1 MEAAEKLKISA
12 ENLNS
17 MLTTSLQRISETRK
31 RTKKLRAVSILR
43 KRRKKKEAKIEVP
56 SVFKKSV
63 SKIKN
68 KVSGGAGNLFGNI
81 LGFVS
86 LLLLGVAITN
96 IEMIQEKLNEARKNL
111 TKKLEPVINVAK
123 VIFEGARSFI
133 SLFETTDREKEYQQL
148 LKDIQDLEN
157 LKKDFSKVGRS
168 SEELEDTYKEV
179 ESGRYA
185 KKNKLT
191 LAREGSLS
199 DGSTYTYDAD
209 KKEYIVSS
217 GMFKKTLTF
226 GEFFNKYAET
236 DIQNILKKDNSLLKK
251 GDFIIGG
258 FETDMLDDNKISSNN
273 NFNNNMIAYNGR
285 NNDFLMDFD
294 ESLFSETSETYY
306 YQEVIR
312 DGGIA

>member
-17 MLTTSLQRISETRK
+17 MLTTSLQRISDTRK
-31 RTKKLRAVSILR
+31 RTKKLKAVSILR
-43 KRRKKKEAKIEVP
+43 RRRKKKESKIEVP

-68 KVSGGAGNLFGNI
+68 KVAGGTGNLFGNI

-148 LKDIQDLEN
+148 LKDMQDLEN
-157 LKKDFSKVGRS
+157 LKKDFSKIGKS
-168 SEELEDTYKEV
+168 SEELENTYREV

-191 LAREGSLS
+191 LSREGSLS

-209 KKEYIVSS
+209 KKEYTVSS

-226 GEFFNKYAET
+226 GEFFNKYSET
-236 DIQNILKKDNSLLKK
+236 DIQNIIKSIK
-251 GDFIIGG
+251 
-258 FETDMLDDNKISSNN
+258 
-273 NFNNNMIAYNGR
+273 
-285 NNDFLMDFD
+285 
-294 ESLFSETSETYY
+294 
-306 YQEVIR
+306 
-312 DGGIA
+312 

>member
-17 MLTTSLQRISETRK
+17 MLTTSLQRISDTRK
-31 RTKKLRAVSILR
+31 RTKKLKAVSILR
-43 KRRKKKEAKIEVP
+43 RRRKKKESKIEVP

-68 KVSGGAGNLFGNI
+68 KVAGGTGNLFGNI

-148 LKDIQDLEN
+148 LKDMQDLEN
-157 LKKDFSKVGRS
+157 LKKDFSKIGKS
-168 SEELEDTYKEV
+168 SEELENTYREV

-191 LAREGSLS
+191 LSREGSLS

-209 KKEYIVSS
+209 KKEYTVSS

-226 GEFFNKYAET
+226 GEFFNKYSET
-236 DIQNILKKDNSLLKK
+236 DIQNIIKKDDSLLNK

-258 FETDMLDDNKISSNN
+258 FETDMLSNNEVSSNT

-294 ESLFSETSETYY
+294 ESLFLDNPETYY
-306 YQEVIR
+306 IQEIYR

>member
-31 RTKKLRAVSILR
+31 RTRKLRAVSILR
-43 KRRKKKEAKIEVP
+43 KRRKKKESKIEVP

-68 KVSGGAGNLFGNI
+68 KVAGGTGNLFGNI

-96 IEMIQEKLNEARKNL
+96 IEMIQEKLNEARKKL

-148 LKDIQDLEN
+148 LKDIKDLEN
-157 LKKDFSKVGRS
+157 LKKDFSKAGRS
-168 SEELEDTYKEV
+168 SEELEDTYREV

-191 LAREGSLS
+191 LAREGTLT
-199 DGSTYTYDAD
+199 DGSTYTYNAD
-209 KKEYIVSS
+209 KKEYTVSS
-217 GMFKKTLTF
+217 GMFKKKLTF
-226 GEFFNKYAET
+226 TEFFSKYAET

-258 FETDMLDDNKISSNN
+258 FETDMLNNDEVSSNT

-294 ESLFSETSETYY
+294 ENLFSETSEIYY
-306 YQEVIR
+306 YQEVYK

>member
-17 MLTTSLQRISETRK
+17 MLATSLQKISDTRK
-31 RTKKLRAVSILR
+31 RTKKLKAVSILR
-43 KRRKKKEAKIEVP
+43 RRRKKKESKIEVP

-68 KVSGGAGNLFGNI
+68 KVAGGTGNLFGNI

-148 LKDIQDLEN
+148 LKDMQDLEN
-157 LKKDFSKVGRS
+157 LKKDFSKIGKS
-168 SEELEDTYKEV
+168 SEELENTYREV

-191 LAREGSLS
+191 LSREGSLS

-209 KKEYIVSS
+209 KKEYTVSS

-226 GEFFNKYAET
+226 GEFFNKYSET
-236 DIQNILKKDNSLLKK
+236 DIQNIIKKDDSLLNK
-251 GDFIIGG
+251 GDFVIGG
-258 FETDMLDDNKISSNN
+258 FETDMLSNNEVSSNT

-294 ESLFSETSETYY
+294 ESLFSDNPETYY
-306 YQEVIR
+306 IQEIYR
-312 DGGIA
+312 DRGIA

>member
-17 MLTTSLQRISETRK
+17 MLTTSLQRISDTRK
-31 RTKKLRAVSILR
+31 RTKKLKAVSILR
-43 KRRKKKEAKIEVP
+43 RRRKKKESKIEVP

-68 KVSGGAGNLFGNI
+68 KVAGGTGNLFGNI

-148 LKDIQDLEN
+148 LKDIKDLEN
-157 LKKDFSKVGRS
+157 LKKDFSKAGRS
-168 SEELEDTYKEV
+168 SEELEDTYREV

-185 KKNKLT
+185 RKNELT

-209 KKEYIVSS
+209 KKEYTVSS

-258 FETDMLDDNKISSNN
+258 FETDMLSNNEVSSNT
-273 NFNNNMIAYNGR
+273 NFNKNMISFNGR
-285 NNDFLMDFD
+285 DNTSLINFD
-294 ESLFSETSETYY
+294 ESLFLDNPETYY
-306 YQEVIR
+306 IQEIYR
-312 DGGIA
+312 DKEIV

>member
-1 MEAAEKLKISA
+1 M
-12 ENLNS
+12 
-17 MLTTSLQRISETRK
+17 
-31 RTKKLRAVSILR
+31 
-43 KRRKKKEAKIEVP
+43 
-56 SVFKKSV
+56 FKKSV

-168 SEELEDTYKEV
+168 SEELEDTYRV

-217 GMFKKTLTF
+217 GMF
-226 GEFFNKYAET
+226 
-236 DIQNILKKDNSLLKK
+236 
-251 GDFIIGG
+251 
-258 FETDMLDDNKISSNN
+258 
-273 NFNNNMIAYNGR
+273 
-285 NNDFLMDFD
+285 
-294 ESLFSETSETYY
+294 
-306 YQEVIR
+306 
-312 DGGIA
+312 

>member
-17 MLTTSLQRISETRK
+17 MLATSLQKISDTRK
-31 RTKKLRAVSILR
+31 RTKKLKAVSILR
-43 KRRKKKEAKIEVP
+43 RRRKKKESKIEVP

-68 KVSGGAGNLFGNI
+68 KVAGGTGNLFGNI

-96 IEMIQEKLNEARKNL
+96 IEMIQEKLNDARKNL
-111 TKKLEPVINVAK
+111 TKKLKPVINVAK

-133 SLFETTDREKEYQQL
+133 SLFETKDREKEYQQL
-148 LKDIQDLEN
+148 LEDIQSLEKI
-157 LKKDFSKVGRS
+157 KKDFSKIGKN
-168 SEELEDTYKEV
+168 SEELEKTYKDV
-179 ESGRYA
+179 ESGKYA
-185 KKNKLT
+185 KKNNIT
-191 LAREGSLS
+191 LSREGSLS

-209 KKEYIVSS
+209 KKEYTVST
-217 GMFKKTLTF
+217 GRFKKTLTF
-226 GEFFNKYAET
+226 GEFFNKYSES
-236 DIQNILKKDNSLLKK
+236 DIQNIIKKDDSLLNK
-251 GDFIIGG
+251 GDFVIGG
-258 FETDMLDDNKISSNN
+258 LETDMLGNNEVSSNN

-294 ESLFSETSETYY
+294 ESLFSDNSETYY
-306 YQEVIR
+306 IQEIYR

>member
-1 MEAAEKLKISA
+1 M
-12 ENLNS
+12 
-17 MLTTSLQRISETRK
+17 R
-31 RTKKLRAVSILR
+31 
-43 KRRKKKEAKIEVP
+43 
-56 SVFKKSV
+56 
-63 SKIKN
+63 
-68 KVSGGAGNLFGNI
+68 
-81 LGFVS
+81 
-86 LLLLGVAITN
+86 
-96 IEMIQEKLNEARKNL
+96 
-111 TKKLEPVINVAK
+111 
-123 VIFEGARSFI
+123 
-133 SLFETTDREKEYQQL
+133 
-148 LKDIQDLEN
+148 
-157 LKKDFSKVGRS
+157 
-168 SEELEDTYKEV
+168 
-179 ESGRYA
+179 
-185 KKNKLT
+185 KNKLT

-226 GEFFNKYAET
+226 GEFFNKYSET

-273 NFNNNMIAYNGR
+273 NFNNNMISYNGR